1 MNGDQTTSVPVNPR
15 DVRGSLRTET
25 TLRDVL
31 APLFRQRKL
40 VVFSFSGVLLLT
52 ILGVLFR
59 PNQYQAHM
67 QVLVKRERVDPVVT
81 SEASTA
87 QTIQSATPVTEEEI
101 NSEAELLRSAD
112 LLRKVVLITGLDQV
126 DKKSILARVMP
137 VEASEVRVSQAV
149 KQLAERLNVGVVK
162 KTDMIEVSYQT
173 KNPNLAYRVLSTL
186 ADSYL
191 EKHLAVHRPPGAF
204 DFFQNETEQYR
215 LSLAGAESNLAHF
228 GKENRVASADVDRDL
243 TQRKLSEF
251 DGTLRETQ
259 TEIAETLHR
268 IDNLETQL

>member
-81 SEASTA
+81 S
-87 QTIQSATPVTEEEI
+87 
-101 NSEAELLRSAD
+101 
-112 LLRKVVLITGLDQV
+112 
-126 DKKSILARVMP
+126 
-137 VEASEVRVSQAV
+137 
-149 KQLAERLNVGVVK
+149 
-162 KTDMIEVSYQT
+162 
-173 KNPNLAYRVLSTL
+173 
-186 ADSYL
+186 
-191 EKHLAVHRPPGAF
+191 
-204 DFFQNETEQYR
+204 
-215 LSLAGAESNLAHF
+215 
-228 GKENRVASADVDRDL
+228 
-243 TQRKLSEF
+243 
-251 DGTLRETQ
+251 
-259 TEIAETLHR
+259 
-268 IDNLETQL
+268 